1 MTTPLTLVSNEP
13 IEPSRKWLEE
23 DRLEAKRVAKR
34 LDESYFDAARVM
46 YSILKDQRFGKFAWE
61 QWGFGSFEEY
71 AWVELGMNHRRVS
84 RLVAIYEVIGV
95 RLESVDPVIR
105 GKLIALGF
113 TKLLVLL
120 KVLWPAT
127 VNQWLAEGL
136 RTDITFREL
145 EVKARDAAALKV
157 LNAERT
163 NIEAKAAKSMAQL
176 EYDPED
182 DAPEPEKTAKKSP
195 TAEPSESAE
204 GGPAVPPDKLPDE
217 RLFRRTIMMDM
228 HSWDITRQALQRAK
242 QLGGSD
248 KDGYNLGVICLQYL
262 ANAHYGKLDDYD
274 NAREVFWSQMESF
287 LKVKLVV
294 ADAETMDIQFGSA
307 AIPAIAAGMRAGMA
321 RLRPLPDEAPDETV
335 EDAPE
340 DL

>member
-1 MTTPLTLVSNEP
+1 M
-13 IEPSRKWLEE
+13 
-23 DRLEAKRVAKR
+23 
-34 LDESYFDAARVM
+34 
-46 YSILKDQRFGKFAWE
+46 
-61 QWGFGSFEEY
+61 
-71 AWVELGMNHRRVS
+71 
-84 RLVAIYEVIGV
+84 
-95 RLESVDPVIR
+95 
-105 GKLIALGF
+105 
-113 TKLLVLL
+113 
-120 KVLWPAT
+120 
-127 VNQWLAEGL
+127 
-136 RTDITFREL
+136 RTDITVRDL
-145 EVKARDAAALKV
+145 EVKVRDAAALEV
-157 LNAERT
+157 LDANRAGT
-163 NIEAKAAKSMAQL
+163 EAKAAKSMAQL
-176 EYDPED
+176 EYDPE
-182 DAPEPEKTAKKSP
+182 EEESEVEKKVKKSAK
-195 TAEPSESAE
+195 AEPSEGASESAE

-307 AIPAIAAGMRAGMA
+307 AIPAIAASMNSYMAG
-321 RLRPLPDEAPDETV
+321 LRPLPDEAPDETV
-335 EDAPE
+335 EDASE